1 MPLINDGS
9 ARPSVVDETSA
20 PRPPGCRRDRQA
32 QRCATYAARRL
43 PVGHSGDARDLDAGP
58 AQQHG
63 QGAGVVGVATQVC
76 VEVNPHPARMPAGG
90 VTGRRAAAPTEED
103 VSYLLQ
109 QAYLTKKPLLERN

>member
-1 MPLINDGS
+1 VQHLRHVTR
-9 ARPSVVDETSA
+9 AAPS
-20 PRPPGCRRDRQA
+20 GIGNGRDA
-32 QRCATYAARRL
+32 C
-43 PVGHSGDARDLDAGP
+43 DLDACP

-76 VEVNPHPARMPAGG
+76 VEVNPHPARMPGGG
-90 VTGRRAAAPTEED
+90 VTGMRAAAPTEED